1 MLGSLFNA
9 IDISASGL
17 YAQRTRMNV
26 ISENIANAETTRTEE
41 GGPYRRQITMLES
54 GMPGDAR
61 FRELLKQNVLDLERT
76 HEEHRP
82 DEMFKEKNIEEK
94 TGVRVSDIV
103 KDQSPFIMKYDPYH
117 PDADEKGYVSMP
129 NVNVIQEMTELIN
142 ATRSYEANVTA
153 INSSK
158 EMIRKALKI

>member
-54 GMPGDAR
+54 GMSGDDR
-61 FRELLKQNVLDLERT
+61 FKELLKQNVLEMERT
-76 HEEHRP
+76 HQEHRP
-82 DEMFKEKNIEEK
+82 DEMFRKRNLEEK

-117 PDADEKGYVSMP
+117 PDA
-129 NVNVIQEMTELIN
+129 
-142 ATRSYEANVTA
+142 
-153 INSSK
+153 
-158 EMIRKALKI
+158 